1 MRTAW
6 RMVFIALLAV
16 LTVGV
21 GASSAFAKAKD
32 AVGNVTAQ
40 RGPSGEFGGPFSL
53 NFSAG
58 GTESKAHGKFTYR
71 EPQGYTV
78 SGKVTCYHQEGSRA
92 VFTGPVTKER
102 NPDNNTGSFVVW
114 VTDND
119 PALGGRDAFD
129 VGGGVP
135 LGPDC
140 ANFSLGRFDN
150 PFVQPSLYY
159 VTSGNIV
166 VR

>member
-1 MRTAW
+1 MRTAGLT
-6 RMVFIALLAV
+6 VLIVLLIAV
-16 LTVGV
+16 TVGV
-21 GASSAFAKAKD
+21 GATGAFASAK
-32 AVGNVTAQ
+32 GNVTAQ

-53 NFSAG
+53 SFNAG
-58 GTESKAHGKFTYR
+58 GTPTKAHGHFTYA

-78 SGKVTCYHQEGSRA
+78 SGKVTCYHQEGTRA

-102 NPDNNTGSFVVW
+102 NPDNNTTSFVVL
-114 VTDND
+114 VAD
-119 PALGGRDAFD
+119 GGFGFGAGAFD
-129 VGGGVP
+129 VGGGAL

-140 ANFSLGRFDN
+140 PTNFPLDHFDD
-150 PFVQPSLYY
+150 FEVQQSLYY